1 MRRLSERRVSSASRS
16 QSPLPLFL
24 NNTQTNPVPSN
35 SLVHEI
41 ATAGPNFK
49 AASNF
54 LWPFKLSSPTG
65 GWRAR
70 KFTGYVEGGDEGL
83 RENAINALIKQ
94 MN

>member
-1 MRRLSERRVSSASRS
+1 MRTDVD
-16 QSPLPLFL
+16 
-24 NNTQTNPVPSN
+24 PSFFPFA

-65 GWRAR
+65 GWRKR
-70 KFTGYVEGGDEGL
+70 KFIGYVEGGDTGN
-83 RENAINALIKQ
+83 REDSINALVKQ